1 MTEGLNCTHFS
12 FSHSPHSA
20 IHTTGRNFSNHFVK
34 MESRSDN
41 GIPEFSAEKKR
52 RITFADLK
60 KTWEIFRYVLPYK
73 SQFIAGMIFLMLSS
87 VTVLA
92 FPAVA
97 GKLMDAA
104 VGKISWVVNDI
115 NTIALM
121 MAAILVM
128 QGIFSYARVMY
139 FARVSEYAI
148 ADIRKDLYAKIIS
161 LPIPFFEQRRVGELV
176 SRITSDVTQLQDTMS
191 LNLAEFLRQIATI
204 AVGTVVIVVT
214 SPKLSLLLVATYPL
228 LVVLAIV
235 FGRYIRRLSKQAQ
248 DSLADS
254 NVVVDE
260 TLQSVNVV
268 KAFTNEW
275 FERNRFNLTIKSV
288 VDLALKA
295 ARYRAYFITFIIV
308 GLFGGMVLVLWYGA
322 QLVHQDKM
330 TIGGLTAFII
340 YAVFIAGAMG
350 GMAEIY
356 SKIQKTIGAS
366 ERLLDIMKEKSET
379 PMDGMPP
386 PVRKLK
392 GDIEFQNVGFSYP
405 SRKDVRV
412 LKSIS
417 FKIRQGERVAL
428 VGPSGAG
435 KSTIIQLL
443 VGFHKPSAGVI
454 SIDGQ
459 PSASYHILELRKNI
473 GIVPQEIILF
483 GGTIR
488 ENIAYGKPEAAEA
501 EILEAARKAN
511 AEEFIQSFP
520 KGLDTVVGERGVKLS
535 GGQKQR
541 IAIARAILKDPAI
554 LVLDEATSSL
564 DSASE
569 ILVQQA
575 LEELMKG
582 RTSII
587 IAHRLSTIRKAD
599 RIVVL
604 NKGELLEEGN
614 HAELMRNENG
624 LYRHLIHLQFSLA
637 ESGQT

>member
-1 MTEGLNCTHFS
+1 MF
-12 FSHSPHSA
+12 
-20 IHTTGRNFSNHFVK
+20 
-34 MESRSDN
+34 
-41 GIPEFSAEKKR
+41 
-52 RITFADLK
+52 
-60 KTWEIFRYVLPYK
+60 
-73 SQFIAGMIFLMLSS
+73 
-87 VTVLA
+87 
-92 FPAVA
+92 
-97 GKLMDAA
+97 
-104 VGKISWVVNDI
+104 
-115 NTIALM
+115 
-121 MAAILVM
+121 
-128 QGIFSYARVMY
+128 

-148 ADIRKDLYAKIIS
+148 ADVRKDLYAKIIS

-176 SRITSDVTQLQDTMS
+176 SRITADVTQLQDTMS

-204 AVGTVVIVVT
+204 AVGTAIIVFT
-214 SPKLSLLLVATYPL
+214 SPKLSLLLIATYPL
-228 LVVLAIV
+228 MVILAVV

-254 NVVVDE
+254 NVVVEE
-260 TLQSVNVV
+260 TLQSVSIV

-275 FERNRFNLTIKSV
+275 FERKRFNVTIKSV

-295 ARYRAYFITFIIV
+295 AQYRAYFITFIIV

-330 TIGGLTAFII
+330 TIGGLTSFII

-366 ERLLDIMKEKSET
+366 ERLLDIMKEESET
-379 PMDGMPP
+379 PMKEMQQPA
-386 PVRKLK
+386 RKFQ
-392 GDIEFQNVGFSYP
+392 GRIEFQNIGFSYP
-405 SRKDVRV
+405 SRKDVTV
-412 LKSIS
+412 LKNIS
-417 FKIRQGERVAL
+417 FNIKQGERVAL

-435 KSTIIQLL
+435 KSTVIQLL
-443 VGFHKPSAGVI
+443 VGFHKPLTGTI
-454 SIDGQ
+454 LIDGQ
-459 PSASYHILELRKNI
+459 PSANYHILELRKNI

-488 ENIAYGKPEAAEA
+488 ENIAYGKPDATET
-501 EILEAARKAN
+501 EISDAARKAN
-511 AEEFIQSFP
+511 AAEFIDSFP

-575 LEELMKG
+575 LDELMKG

-599 RIVVL
+599 RIFVL
-604 NKGELLEEGN
+604 NKGELIEEGN
-614 HAELMRNENG
+614 HAELMRNEDG
-624 LYRHLIHLQFSLA
+624 LYRHLIHLQFSLTETEQA
-637 ESGQT
+637 

>member
-1 MTEGLNCTHFS
+1 MN
-12 FSHSPHSA
+12 HS
-20 IHTTGRNFSNHFVK
+20 TSN
-34 MESRSDN
+34 S
-41 GIPEFSAEKKR
+41 IPSGQEDKIKR
-52 RITFADLK
+52 RITIADLK
-60 KTWEIFRYVLPYK
+60 KTWEIFRYMLPYK
-73 SQFIAGMIFLMLSS
+73 RHFIAGMIFLLLSS
-87 VTVLA
+87 VTVLV

-104 VGKISWVVNDI
+104 VGKISWVVSDI
-115 NTIALM
+115 NTIALLM
-121 MAAILVM
+121 VVILVL
-128 QGIFSYARVMY
+128 QGIFSYARVIY
-139 FARVSEYAI
+139 FAKVSEYAI

-161 LPIPFFEQRRVGELV
+161 LPVPFFEQRRVGELV

-191 LNLAEFLRQIATI
+191 LNVAEFLRQIATI
-204 AVGTVVIVVT
+204 AVGTVIIIFK
-214 SPKLSLLLVATYPL
+214 SPQLSLLLIATYPL

-260 TLQSVNVV
+260 TLQSVNMV

-275 FERNRFNLTIKSV
+275 FERNRFNVTIKSV

-295 ARYRAYFITFIIV
+295 AQYRAYFITFIIV

-322 QLVHQDKM
+322 QLVHHEKM
-330 TIGGLTAFII
+330 TIGDLTAFII

-350 GMAEIY
+350 GMAEVY

-366 ERLLDIMKEKSET
+366 ERLLDIMKEESET
-379 PMDGMPP
+379 PVSGIQQ
-386 PVRKLK
+386 PVKKFR
-392 GDIEFQNVGFSYP
+392 GEIEFQNIRFCYP
-405 SRKDVRV
+405 SRKDVTV
-412 LKSIS
+412 LKNIC
-417 FKIRQGERVAL
+417 FNIKQGERVAL

-435 KSTIIQLL
+435 KSTVIQLL
-443 VGFHKPSAGVI
+443 IGFHKPDHGKI
-454 SIDGQ
+454 LIDGL
-459 PSASYHILELRKNI
+459 PSTDYHILELRKNI

-488 ENIAYGKPEAAEA
+488 ENIAYGKPEATEA

-511 AEEFIQSFP
+511 ALEFIETFP
-520 KGLDTVVGERGVKLS
+520 KKLDTVVGERGVKLS

-575 LEELMKG
+575 LDELMKG

-599 RIVVL
+599 KIFVL
-604 NKGELLEEGN
+604 NKGELIEEGT
-614 HAELMRNENG
+614 HAELMKNENG
-624 LYRHLIHLQFSLA
+624 LYRHLIHLQFSLTEPEHA
-637 ESGQT
+637 